1 MQRTIRRGFVLKGTG
16 LHSGRPAQL
25 RVLPGFAGQGVWFK
39 RVDIK
44 AGDNLIA
51 AAWDNVTDTRL
62 NTTLANQAGAVV
74 STVEHLMAAL
84 AGCGVHNAMIEIDGP
99 EVPVFDGSAL
109 VFVRAILDVGVI
121 EQDEPV
127 TVIKVQKPIRVEA
140 GDAWIELRPY
150 AGIVIDYSIDF
161 VDSAIGEQHLR
172 QDFANGTF
180 VREFC
185 DCRTFCRQ
193 AEVDTMRA
201 NGLALGGSYDN
212 AVVVDGD
219 TVLTPGG
226 FRRKDECVRHKML
239 DALGDLALAGGPIIG
254 HYRGHRA
261 GHAMTNALLRKLF
274 STPDAFKMAA
284 ADHMLAKRLPG
295 VDICAEDIVAVA

>member
-1 MQRTIRRGFVLKGTG
+1 MQRTIRRGFVLNGTG

-109 VFVRAILDVGVI
+109 VFVRAILEAGVI

-127 TVIKVQKPIRVEA
+127 NVIKIQKPVRVET
-140 GDAWIELRPY
+140 GDAWVELRPF

-161 VDSAIGEQHLR
+161 VDSAIGAQHLR
-172 QDFANGTF
+172 QNFANGTF

-219 TVLTPGG
+219 AVLTPGG
-226 FRRKDECVRHKML
+226 FRRTDECVRHKML
-239 DALGDLALAGGPIIG
+239 DALGDLALAGSPIIG
-254 HYRGHRA
+254 RYCGEKAGHRA
-261 GHAMTNALLRKLF
+261 TNLLLRELF
-274 STPDAFKMAA
+274 ANPDAWEMIECTVAQWN
-284 ADHMLAKRLPG
+284 DLPG
-295 VDICAEDIVAVA
+295 AHIKPSDFVSA